1 MRIAV
6 MVLSL
11 GLMLIVGFQSCAATV
26 GGNMGQDES
35 TTAAGALGFFVVLLF
50 LIAGA
55 FAISFPIVSVVC
67 FLIAGTIA
75 IAAGLSSNFS
85 DLAIWGFVALGLA
98 IMSYFGHREKRRRRR
113 APEHQPRVR

>member
-11 GLMLIVGFQSCAATV
+11 GLVLVVGFQSCAATV
-26 GGNMGQDES
+26 GGNMGNDES
-35 TTAAGALGFFVVLLF
+35 TAVAGAMGFFVVLLF

-55 FAISFPIVSVVC
+55 FALSFPIVSLVT

-75 IAAGLSSNFS
+75 IAAGLSSDFS
-85 DLAIWGFVALGLA
+85 DLAVWGFVALVLA
-98 IMSYFGHREKRRRRR
+98 VMSYFGHREKQRKR
-113 APEHQPRVR
+113 AAEQQQRVR

>member
-6 MVLSL
+6 TILSL

-26 GGNMGQDES
+26 GGNMGQDQS
-35 TTAAGALGFFVVLLF
+35 TATAGAMGFFVVFLF
-50 LIAGA
+50 LIAAA
-55 FAISFPIVSVVC
+55 FAISFPIVSVAM

-75 IAAGLSSNFS
+75 IAAGLSSEFA

-98 IMSYFGHREKRRRRR
+98 VMSYFGHREKKRKV
-113 APEHQPRVR
+113 AEQQQRVR